1 MSKYDFGG
9 LERHPANI
17 LRLISG
23 ERLKLYMITVKK
35 RIHNYEQRT
44 NLMNP
49 DDITLD
55 KPSKS
60 FEYEKISRDIE
71 KMEDIELVKNMARC
85 WVKLYLKQQET
96 LSSM

>member
-9 LERHPANI
+9 LERHPVNI

-35 RIHNYEQRT
+35 KIHNYEQRT

>member
-1 MSKYDFGG
+1 
-9 LERHPANI
+9 
-17 LRLISG
+17 
-23 ERLKLYMITVKK
+23 MIMVRR

-60 FEYEKISRDIE
+60 FQYEKISRDIE
-71 KMEDIELVKNMARC
+71 KMEEIELVKNMARC

-96 LSSM
+96 LAMM